1 MVVWIL
7 SAEQVTC
14 LRAAKGQFHFLNEQS
29 QRCEL
34 QNSVSNVINFI
45 AGLVER
51 RTGNANVMG

>member
-1 MVVWIL
+1 MWV
-7 SAEQVTC
+7 
-14 LRAAKGQFHFLNEQS
+14 AK
-29 QRCEL
+29 L